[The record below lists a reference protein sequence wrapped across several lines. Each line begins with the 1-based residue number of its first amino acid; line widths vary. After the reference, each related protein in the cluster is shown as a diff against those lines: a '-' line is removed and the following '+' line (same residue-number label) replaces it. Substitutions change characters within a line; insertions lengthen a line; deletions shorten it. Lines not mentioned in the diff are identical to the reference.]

1 MFLSLWASH
10 FPRANLSL
18 GVLSFQFSF
27 KFIHLGVLNNFG
39 SHGFA
44 SPQLRKGMVWIFWL
58 TWIEM
63 QVWNPISNSIPSL
76 TWKCVKTSALFS
88 SLPNLFYYQK
98 KNMYTGHCNSYWSL
112 VSFTYSPSGW
122 LHRLACFGNQQA
134 VTIQGRNLLYFIYV
148 KWYFLVHLWMTWQ
161 KETYANLS
169 YMICPNKHL
178 NTVFHL
184 AFWRQAG

>member
-1 MFLSLWASH
+1 MNIFVLVDLNRDASL
-10 FPRANLSL
+10 
-18 GVLSFQFSF
+18 
-27 KFIHLGVLNNFG
+27 
-39 SHGFA
+39 
-44 SPQLRKGMVWIFWL
+44 
-58 TWIEM
+58 
-63 QVWNPISNSIPSL
+63 NPISNSIPSL
-76 TWKCVKTSALFS
+76 TWKCVKTSVLFS

-122 LHRLACFGNQQA
+122 LHKLACFGNQQA

-148 KWYFLVHLWMTWQ
+148 KWYFLVNLWMTWQ

-169 YMICPNKHL
+169 YMTCPNKHL

-184 AFWRQAG
+184 AILETERYKFCKIILLDGPVQLTEVQIIYSNTLA